1 MCKENDKH
9 GRYMIV
15 SERIASRRN
24 LNGLICKKKTKQFC
38 DFAFYANTILLSAII
53 NRDIKRYK

>member
-1 MCKENDKH
+1 MCQKIKINDKY

-24 LNGLICKKKTKQFC
+24 LNGLICKKNKTVLLF
-38 DFAFYANTILLSAII
+38 FAFYANTMLLSAY
-53 NRDIKRYK
+53 YKLYDE